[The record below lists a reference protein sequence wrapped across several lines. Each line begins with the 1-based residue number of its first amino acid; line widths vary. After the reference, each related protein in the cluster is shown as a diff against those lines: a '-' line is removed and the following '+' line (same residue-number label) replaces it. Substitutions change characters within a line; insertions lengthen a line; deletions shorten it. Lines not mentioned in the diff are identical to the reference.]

1 MTKKSTATKTT
12 ATKSAATKST
22 RKSSAARTKL
32 PAATPVI
39 IEAVAPPAEAV
50 ETVTPVVEASPV
62 ETIAAVETVA
72 AVETEAQT
80 AAPEIIEA
88 MAPPTR
94 NLTREEFTATVR
106 REAYFRAVARGFRNG
121 TAFEDWVRAEADVRA
136 QLTAEGATFPAD

>member
-1 MTKKSTATKTT
+1 MTKKSTATKTA

-50 ETVTPVVEASPV
+50 ETVTPVVEASP
-62 ETIAAVETVA
+62 VETVA